1 MVTVSPTGDLPVYLP
16 TMTRLLLTRH
26 GQSTWNAL
34 GKWQGQA
41 DPPLSALGRLQARH
55 AAQALGTVDV
65 IVASD
70 LERARDTALII
81 SEALGV
87 GPVIIEPDLRERD
100 AGEWSGKTRD
110 EIEVEWPGYLERG
123 DRPPGWEPQELLIV
137 RAMAAIDRIHVTY
150 EGAEVLVVTHGGVIY
165 AIEEHHGADW
175 VRIGNL
181 QAREL
186 EVAERGSALGQRL
199 ELIDHDEITVPD
211 QI

>member
-1 MVTVSPTGDLPVYLP
+1 
-16 TMTRLLLTRH
+16 MTPPRPSTTRMLLTRH

-55 AAQALGTVDV
+55 AAERVGTVDV

-87 GPVIIEPDLRERD
+87 GPVIIDPDLRERE
-100 AGEWSGKTRD
+100 AGEWSGMTRD
-110 EIEVEWPGYLERG
+110 EIEVEWPGYLDKG
-123 DRPPGWEPQELLIV
+123 DRPPGWEPQEVLIV
-137 RAMAAIDRIHVTY
+137 RAMAAIDRIHTNY
-150 EGAEVLVVTHGGVIY
+150 AGAEVLVVTHGGVIY
-165 AIEEHHGADW
+165 SIEEHHGADW

-181 QAREL
+181 QARVLKVDEQGTTL
-186 EVAERGSALGQRL
+186 GERM
-199 ELIDHDEITVPD
+199 ELIDHAEITVPD
-211 QI
+211 QL